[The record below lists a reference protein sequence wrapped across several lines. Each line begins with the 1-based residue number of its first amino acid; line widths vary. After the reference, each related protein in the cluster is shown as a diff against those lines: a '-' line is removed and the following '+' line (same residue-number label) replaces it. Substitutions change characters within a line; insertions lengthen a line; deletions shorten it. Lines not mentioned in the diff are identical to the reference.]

1 MALTLQQRIDDA
13 KAKYHAL
20 VVGTSPRVIVDQ
32 NGERVE
38 YTPANANRLKA
49 YIQALEDELA
59 GRSTRGGPM
68 KVWLG

>member
-13 KAKYHAL
+13 KAKYHQL
-20 VVGTSPRVIVDQ
+20 VTGTAASVIVDQ

-38 YTPANANRLKA
+38 YVSANANRLRA

-59 GRSTRGGPM
+59 GRNTRGGPM
-68 KVWLG
+68 KVWLK